1 MITRRQVLV
10 GGTLG
15 GAVMLSSKV
24 IDAFAVYKDVPAT
37 PVSFQVPRN
46 ACDTHFHLYDPQFPY
61 VLGPD
66 GRTSRAVPPDYATV
80 DEARTF
86 HQMLHIER
94 MVIVQPQAY
103 ATDNRC
109 TLDGIKQLGAA
120 ARGIALID
128 ENTTDAMLDEL
139 DRGGVRGVR
148 INPQNVLSR
157 YQDTVK
163 QLSGR
168 RNWHIQLQTSL
179 EMIEKIQD
187 QIATA
192 PFPIAI
198 DHFAGSKAAAGIDQ
212 PGFSTLL
219 ELVKTGKVYVKLSR
233 IHNVSEQGPPDYSDV
248 APLAKALIAA
258 NPERMLWGSDW
269 PFVATPP
276 IDMGRIFNQLAV
288 WATPAQRELIL
299 VDNPARLYH
308 F

>member
-15 GAVMLSSKV
+15 GAAMLSSNV

-66 GRTSRAVPPDYATV
+66 GQRSRAVPPDYATV

-86 HQMLHIER
+86 HRMLNIER

-103 ATDNRC
+103 GTDNRC
-109 TLDGIKQLGAA
+109 TLDGIRQLGAA

-128 ENTTDAMLDEL
+128 EKTTDAMLAAL

-179 EMIEKIQD
+179 DVIEKIQD
-187 QIATA
+187 QIAAA
-192 PFPIAI
+192 PFAIAI

-212 PGFSTLL
+212 PGFSALL
-219 ELVKTGKVYVKLSR
+219 NLVKIGKVYVKLSR

-299 VDNPARLYH
+299 VDNPARLYG